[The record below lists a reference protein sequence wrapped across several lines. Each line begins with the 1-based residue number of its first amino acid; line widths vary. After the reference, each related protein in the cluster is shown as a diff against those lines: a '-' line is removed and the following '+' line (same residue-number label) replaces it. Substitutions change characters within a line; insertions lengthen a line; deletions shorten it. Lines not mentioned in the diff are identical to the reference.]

1 MGSNLNWKKEDI
13 PLEVQERMIIGEI
26 TGKKKRD
33 KYNRKRTER
42 DSYIFDSIKEAE
54 YYDDLKLLREAGE
67 IEYFLCQIPFR
78 LPGRVVYW
86 CDFMTVGKNKE
97 IKYIDVKGY
106 LTDLSR
112 DKIKMTESLYPV
124 KIIIEK

>member
-33 KYNRKRTER
+33 KYNRQRKKI
-42 DSYIFDSIKEAE
+42 DGYIFDSIKEAE
-54 YYDDLKLLREAGE
+54 FYEQLKLLVRSGE
-67 IEYFLCQIPFR
+67 IKYFLCQIPFR

>member
-1 MGSNLNWKKEDI
+1 MGSNLNWRKEDI
-13 PLEVQERMIIGEI
+13 SLEVQKRMIIGEI
-26 TGKKKRD
+26 TDKKKRS
-33 KYNRKRTER
+33 KYNAQRVMR
-42 DSYIFDSIKEAE
+42 DGYIFHSIKEAE